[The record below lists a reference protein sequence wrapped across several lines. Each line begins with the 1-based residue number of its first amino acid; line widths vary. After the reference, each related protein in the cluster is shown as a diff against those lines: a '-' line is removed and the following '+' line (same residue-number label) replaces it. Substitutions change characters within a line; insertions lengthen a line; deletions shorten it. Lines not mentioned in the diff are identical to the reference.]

1 MKFLKAVSTLA
12 VVLALTAS
20 AAAQNRGN
28 LRLTGRVLDPAG
40 KPVPAA
46 QVSATKRGD
55 ATAEKFSATTDDKG
69 EYSINNL
76 TAGVWIVRGEKQGV
90 GTKEVDATLADA
102 ARSTTVDI
110 TIEPPKADPSAEI
123 AAAHQ
128 QGIKL
133 WQDGKPAEARKIYV
147 DLLAKY
153 PQVHQLN
160 VPLANIYADEKNF
173 PKAIEHMKIA
183 VDKEPAN
190 VEWKVVYAELLMEGG
205 NKQEAATILEAVD
218 ITQVKDHRA
227 FTNLAINH
235 INAGKEPDA
244 MKAVDL
250 LTKLIAQFP
259 NDPAL
264 FYYRAKGYIV
274 ATKLPEAKADLEK
287 FVAAAPATAPQMAD
301 AKKLL
306 DQLNKK
312 EG

>member
-1 MKFLKAVSTLA
+1 
-12 VVLALTAS
+12 VLVLTAS

-28 LRLTGRVLDPAG
+28 LRLTGRVLDPTG
-40 KPVPAA
+40 KPVPSA
-46 QVSATKRGD
+46 QVSATRRGD
-55 ATAEKFSATTDDKG
+55 ATAEKFSTTTNDKG
-69 EYSINNL
+69 EYSIANL
-76 TAGVWIVRGEKQGV
+76 AAGVWIVRGEKEGV
-90 GTKEVDATLADA
+90 GAKEVDATLNDA
-102 ARSTTVDI
+102 ARTTTLDI
-110 TIEPPKADPSAEI
+110 TIEPPKADPNAEI
-123 AAAHQ
+123 QAAHQ

-133 WQDGKPAEARKIYV
+133 WQEGKPAEARQIYV

-153 PQVHQLN
+153 PQVYQLN

-173 PKAIEHMKIA
+173 SKAIEHMKIA
-183 VDKEPAN
+183 VDKDPAN

-205 NKQEAATILEAVD
+205 NRQEAATILEAVD
-218 ITQVKDHRA
+218 LTQVKDPRA
-227 FTNLAINH
+227 FTNLAINY
-235 INAGKEPDA
+235 INVGKEPEA

-259 NDPAL
+259 NDPSL

-274 ATKLPEAKADLEK
+274 ATKLAEAKADLEK
-287 FVAAAPATAPQMAD
+287 FVAAAPPTAPQMAD